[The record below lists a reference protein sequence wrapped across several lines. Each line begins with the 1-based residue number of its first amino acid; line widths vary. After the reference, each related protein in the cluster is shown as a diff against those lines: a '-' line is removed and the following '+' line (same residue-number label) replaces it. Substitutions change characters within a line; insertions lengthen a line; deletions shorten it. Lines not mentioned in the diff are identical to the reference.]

1 MAQALPMVKQMILAL
16 MKSQSKIP
24 TWVLTSFNDPKV
36 KLVKKS
42 SNVKDLISGLKAL
55 KYGGGRDLPE
65 QALKGSAAVKYVI

>member
-1 MAQALPMVKQMILAL
+1 MVKQMILAL
-16 MKSQSKIP
+16 MKSRSKIP

-42 SNVKDLISGLKAL
+42 SNVKDLILKSL